1 MPPTTQLA
9 LLDDSMMKLKRELET
24 ARTHQERRHQDW
36 NDNYEL
42 YRNKVKTN
50 RLTQRQ
56 TVNLPLMK
64 ETIKT
69 ILSKVDD
76 PPQVNWI
83 EKSGDEFKELIFQ
96 EMWNQAYRDDKLEW
110 LDVVDKKNV
119 LLYGISTKFLN
130 PDDDGVCIKVLDV
143 FDVVFDPLMDP
154 LDIESARFIIRQNIF
169 RSLREIL
176 ADPRYTDEGKN
187 KLKIWADTPEG
198 MIQSSQNKDE
208 WEKKME
214 RAQALGVDHKD
225 FPTFAGGDVIVNLC
239 EHYTKMWNPEK
250 KEFEKRVMVYADEWC
265 MLSDDLLTDLIGV
278 DDFPFVLWY
287 EDPETNDIYP
297 DGVAD
302 LVRTPNKVLNVWYS
316 QMIENRT
323 LQNFQMHWYDAT
335 NQNYTP
341 QTYEPGPGRMLPAPG
356 NPNETIMPVQINGL
370 DETLTAIDF
379 VTQIIERGS
388 GAVAIDKGV
397 GETGAQTLGE
407 VQILMG
413 KAMERSITMQKFYR
427 GSWQELADKWC
438 KMIHANPPESTTL
451 YRKGASGKLYEKKVT
466 PSDWKSEAGYQAE
479 VSSTSEQE
487 MNSVKTVQKFMFV
500 MSQFPNNK
508 ALRKIAQ
515 RRQLELLDFTPDE
528 LRQIEEEEKAME
540 EQEQDV
546 MAQQAPQM
554 GPDQAMMAQQQSVM
568 PNPEEAQLLQGL
580 EQSMAQL

>member
-9 LLDDSMMKLKRELET
+9 LLDDTMLRLKRELES
-24 ARTHQERRHQDW
+24 ARKHQERRHQDW

-42 YRNKVKTN
+42 YRNKVRTN

-76 PPQVNWI
+76 PPQVDWK

-96 EMWNQAYRDDKLEW
+96 EMWNDAYREDKLEW
-110 LDVVDKKNV
+110 VDVLDKKNV
-119 LLYGISTKFLN
+119 LLYGLSTKMLN

-143 FDVVFDPLMDP
+143 YDVVYDPLMDP
-154 LDIESARFIIRQNIF
+154 FDIESARYIIRQNIF

-176 ADPRYTDEGKN
+176 VDDRYSEEGKN
-187 KLKIWADTPEG
+187 KLKIWADTPSAL
-198 MIQSSQNKDE
+198 IQSSSNKEE

-214 RAQALGVDHKD
+214 RARAMGVESID
-225 FPTFAGGDVIVNLC
+225 FPTFAGGDVVINLC
-239 EHYTKMWNPEK
+239 EHYSKTWDGK
-250 KEFEKRVMVYADEWC
+250 KFVKKVFTYADEWC
-265 MLSDDLLTDLIGV
+265 LLNEDTLEEAIGV
-278 DDFPFVLWY
+278 DDYPFVLWF

-335 NQNYTP
+335 KEYTP

-356 NPNETIMPVQINGL
+356 NPNETIMPVQVNGL

-388 GAVAIDKGV
+388 GAVAIDKGT
-397 GETGAQTLGE
+397 GDAGAQTLGE

-427 GSWQELADKWC
+427 GSWKELADKWC
-438 KMIHANPPESTTL
+438 KMMHANPPTSVTL

-466 PSDWKSEAGYQAE
+466 PDMWKSDAGYASE

-487 MNSVKTVQKFMFV
+487 QNNVKTVQKFMFV
-500 MSQFPNNK
+500 MSQFPANQ

-515 RRQLELLDFTPDE
+515 KRQLELLDFTPDE
-528 LRQIEEEEKAME
+528 LRQVEEEEKAME
-540 EQEQDV
+540 EQAKDA
-546 MAQQAPQM
+546 MANPQM
-554 GPDQAMMAQQQSVM
+554 SQGMSPDQAMQPQMPQQ
-568 PNPEEAQLLQGL
+568 NPEEQQLLQGL
-580 EQSMAQL
+580 QDSMAQLTP

>member
-9 LLDDSMMKLKRELET
+9 LLDDNMQKLKRELET
-24 ARTHQERRHQDW
+24 ARKHQERRHQDW

-42 YRNKVKTN
+42 YRNKVRTN

-76 PPQVNWI
+76 PPQVDWK
-83 EKSGDEFKELIFQ
+83 EKSSDEMKELIFQ
-96 EMWNQAYRDDKLEW
+96 EMWNKAYKEEKLEW
-110 LDVVDKKNV
+110 LDVLDKKNV

-143 FDVVFDPLMDP
+143 YDVVFDPLMDP
-154 LDIESARFIIRQNIF
+154 FDIESARFIIRQNIF

-176 ADPRYTDEGKN
+176 ADTRYSEEGKN
-187 KLKIWADTPEG
+187 KLKIWSDTPEAL
-198 MIQSSQNKDE
+198 IQSSKNKEE

-214 RAQALGVDHKD
+214 RAEALGVESKD
-225 FPTFAGGDVIVNLC
+225 FPTFAGGDVVVNLC
-239 EHYTKMWNPEK
+239 EHYSKVWDGK
-250 KEFEKRVMVYADEWC
+250 KFVKKVFTYADEWC
-265 MLSDDLLTDLIGV
+265 VLSDDTLEELTGV
-278 DDFPFVLWY
+278 EDYPFVTWY

-388 GAVAIDKGV
+388 GAVAIDKGT
-397 GETGAQTLGE
+397 GEAGAQTLGE

-427 GSWQELADKWC
+427 GSWYELAKKWC
-438 KMIHANPPESTTL
+438 DLMHANPPKSVKL
-451 YRKGASGKLYEKKVT
+451 YKKGTSGKLYEKKIT
-466 PSDWKSEAGYQAE
+466 PDMWKSDAGYEPE

-487 MNSVKTVQKFMFV
+487 QNNVKTVQKFMFV
-500 MSQFPNNK
+500 MSQFPENK

-515 RRQLELLDFTPDE
+515 RRELELLDFTPDE
-528 LRQIEEEEKAME
+528 LRQVEEEEKALE
-540 EQEQDV
+540 EQAQDA
-546 MAQQAPQM
+546 MAQPV
-554 GPDQAMMAQQQSVM
+554 PMMQEQQQPLQPAGPS
-568 PNPEEAQLLQGL
+568 PEEAQLLQGL